1 MTTADAAR
9 VRAVVAAMRSDDRRS
24 VLAIRADP
32 IWSGPEVLEG
42 SPSVRVVP
50 APSPLAARE
59 AVVRHAERGDSGELL
74 VLLTQCGSAALGL
87 DLRAQMLKG
96 EVQAFDP
103 FSSALA
109 LFQAKVLDPALAR
122 ERWLIEDLIS
132 LAPAN
137 GWRDRTPINGVLT
150 FEAAWATWQE
160 ARLGEPTVP
169 ESLAELLDLGE
180 RPSVRQSISQ
190 LGEARARLVDRW
202 APGTPSAA
210 AVIVDM
216 LAGPPATS
224 PAAVGIVVGLLWVA
238 TDDALLAQR
247 QMLGRARL
255 EPVLGRDRLTAA
267 DAVAWGRASED
278 RLAMVEDASG
288 IVSEAEQLL
297 GEIDARELSA
307 LSDVLPSGLDARLD
321 RLGATLGTGDLPGSA
336 AALAAIESHALAPR
350 RARQVAACRAGVR
363 LLRRSGISTTEPA
376 GSVADRAVQYRD
388 DLAWVE
394 QARRDLAAGAQSGPL
409 AAAFGLLAEQAAEG
423 QRTSDADFA
432 IALAEWSKSL
442 PAPDSRIVPLE
453 NLLEAVIAPVAEDAP
468 VLVVICDGMGLSVSH
483 QLVNDLRA
491 EGWAPASRAE
501 LVSWPVGVAVL
512 PTVTAASRTSLFSGR
527 LLVGAQPE
535 ERSGFASHPSLRR
548 VSKPDRP
555 PVLFHKAGLVAANG
569 AALPDEIRAAVA
581 DPDQRVVG
589 VVVNSVDDHLARGDQ
604 INVAWDLAS
613 LGPLG
618 WLLAAAAEAGR
629 VVVLTADHGHVLDNG
644 RSTARPQPTD
654 GGERW
659 RTAEK
664 PPTDGEIEITGP
676 RVVLGGGTVVMPFD
690 ERIRYGP
697 PKHGY
702 HGGATAEE
710 VLVPVEVLARRLP
723 TGWTYRPTTT
733 PPWWD
738 DRPAPVAPAP
748 APVLAA
754 GSAARSNSS
763 SAPTLFDEVVTA
775 PPASG
780 SPPAPGSTWVDALLG
795 SEIFSSHR
803 AAVRLPRPLP
813 LARLR
818 GYLDAL
824 AANGNSITL
833 PALASASGEPAGTL
847 RMTVSVVQRLLNIDG
862 AAILTVR
869 DDGSVVCN
877 VELLS
882 LQFGL
887 DPQDDRL

>member
-1 MTTADAAR
+1 
-9 VRAVVAAMRSDDRRS
+9 
-24 VLAIRADP
+24 
-32 IWSGPEVLEG
+32 
-42 SPSVRVVP
+42 
-50 APSPLAARE
+50 LAARE

-74 VLLTQCGSAALGL
+74 VLLTQCGSADLGL

-96 EVQAFDP
+96 EVQSFDP
-103 FSSALA
+103 FTSALA
-109 LFQAKVLDPALAR
+109 LFRAKVLDPALAR

-137 GWRDRTPINGVLT
+137 GWGDKAPINGVLT

-160 ARLGEPTVP
+160 ARLGEAAVP
-169 ESLAELLDLGE
+169 ESLSELLELGE
-180 RPSVRQSISQ
+180 SAKLRRSVGQ
-190 LGEARARLVDRW
+190 LGEARVRLFDRW
-202 APGTPSAA
+202 APGSPSAA
-210 AVIVDM
+210 AVIVDI
-216 LAGPPATS
+216 LASSSEVS
-224 PAAVGIVVGLLWVA
+224 PTALGIVVGLLWAV
-238 TDDALLAQR
+238 TDDVSLAQR

-267 DAVAWGRASED
+267 DAMAWARASTD
-278 RLAMVEDASG
+278 RLAMVDEASG
-288 IVSEAEQLL
+288 IVAEAEQLL
-297 GEIDARELSA
+297 VEIDARELSA
-307 LSDVLPSGLDARLD
+307 ISDVLPSGFDARLD
-321 RLGATLGTGDLPGSA
+321 RFGGLLGTSDLEGSVI
-336 AALAAIESHALAPR
+336 ALAAIESHALTPR
-350 RARQVAACRAGVR
+350 RSRQVAACRAGVR
-363 LLRRSGISTTEPA
+363 LLRRSGMSTSELVA
-376 GSVADRAVQYRD
+376 SVPDRAVQYRAE
-388 DLAWVE
+388 LAWVE
-394 QARRDLAAGAQSGPL
+394 QARRDLAAGAQSVPL
-409 AAAFGLLAEQAAEG
+409 AGALGALSEQVAEVLRAA
-423 QRTSDADFA
+423 DADFA

-453 NLLEAVIAPVAEDAP
+453 NLLEVVVAPVAKDAP
-468 VLVVICDGMGLSVSH
+468 VLLVICDGMGLSVSH

-491 EGWAPASRAE
+491 EGWASASPAE
-501 LVSWPVGVAVL
+501 LASWPVGIAVL
-512 PTVTAASRTSLFSGR
+512 PTVTAASRTSLFAGR

-535 ERSGFASHPSLRR
+535 ERSGFASHPMLRR

-555 PVLFHKAGLVAANG
+555 PILFHKAGLVAANG
-569 AALPDEIRAAVA
+569 TALPDEIRAAVA

-604 INVAWDLAS
+604 INVGWDLAS

-644 RSTARPQPTD
+644 CSTARPQPTQ

-676 RVVLGGGTVVMPFD
+676 RVVLGGGTVVMPYD

-710 VLVPVEVLARRLP
+710 VLVPVEVLARQLP
-723 TGWTYRPTTT
+723 NGWTYRPTTA

-738 DRPAPVAPAP
+738 DRPAPVASAP
-748 APVLAA
+748 ARARPSSGA
-754 GSAARSNSS
+754 GPSKSS
-763 SAPTLFDEVVTA
+763 STPTLFDQVVAT
-775 PPASG
+775 PS
-780 SPPAPGSTWVDALLG
+780 SPFSPTTPGSTWVDALLA
-795 SEIFSSHR
+795 SEAFSSHR

-813 LARLR
+813 DARLR

-847 RMTVSVVQRLLNIDG
+847 RMTVSVVQRLLNMDG
-862 AAILTVR
+862 APILTVR

-877 VELLS
+877 VDLLS

-887 DPQDDRL
+887 DPQDGPS